1 MKDHEPN
8 AARPPSYL
16 EPYRDAVDRHGAVFE
31 ATLWASRDHQM
42 ARFRVLSEM
51 VDFRGSLI
59 IDAGAGL
66 GDLAAYLHEHAVL
79 YERYIGVEGVP
90 EILASA
96 GRRCLPRAEFV
107 SADFLRDAGC
117 FEEALSR
124 GTGLRPIIVFCG
136 SLNTMRESDARRA
149 LERAW
154 RALPLDRDGALAFNF
169 LSGACC
175 PFLRSGSSYPARRF
189 SPQHMADWAIA
200 HSPRIAM
207 RSDYF
212 PGGHD
217 ATIVV
222 RKDPP
227 EHAGRR

>member
-1 MKDHEPN
+1 MKDEQPES
-8 AARPPSYL
+8 ARPAAYL

-31 ATLWASRDHQM
+31 ATLWASRDHQR
-42 ARFRVLSEM
+42 ARFRVLNEM
-51 VDFRGSLI
+51 VDFRRSLI

-66 GDLAAYLHEHAVL
+66 GDLAAYLDEHAVP
-79 YERYIGVEGVP
+79 YERYIGLEGVP
-90 EILASA
+90 EILAS
-96 GRRCLPRAEFV
+96 GNRRGLPRAEFV
-107 SADFLRDAGC
+107 SADFLRDARC
-117 FEEALSR
+117 FEDALAR
-124 GTGLRPIIVFCG
+124 GAGLRPIIVFCG

-154 RALPLDRDGALAFNF
+154 RSLPTDRDGALAFNF

-175 PFLRSGSSYPARRF
+175 PFLRSGSSHPARRF
-189 SPQHMADWAIA
+189 SPQHMADWAMA
-200 HSPRIAM
+200 HSPRISM

-227 EHAGRR
+227 EQARRR